1 MRIALIADTHLSP
14 LAPECIAN
22 WHVVRRA
29 VQRLGVDLTLHLGDI
44 TLEGD
49 QRPDELRF
57 AAELVQ
63 QWPHP
68 MLCVPGRHDIG
79 DGLGDGSDEATPAQQ
94 RLQAFGEHF
103 GSDRWALAARH
114 WLLLG
119 VNAQLFGS
127 GGAPEKAQ
135 WQWLD
140 EQARLA
146 PPHAQIAL
154 FLHRPLLP
162 AQPDARDAQSL
173 SAGWQVPAASRAR
186 LLHGPLQA
194 GLRLVVSGHMHRH
207 LDRVI
212 DGVRHLWLPSTAY
225 VLDDAH
231 QTRAG
236 ARLVGLGVLDL
247 SDCEAAFDLWSPQGL
262 RCQGWG
268 DLAVVRQ
275 RMQARARAH
284 FEKYGL
290 EAL

>member
-22 WHVVRRA
+22 WHAVRRA
-29 VQRLGVDLTLHLGDI
+29 VRRLDVDLTLHLGDI
-44 TLEGD
+44 TLDGD

-68 MLCVPGRHDIG
+68 MLCVPGNHDIG
-79 DGLGDGSDEATPAQQ
+79 DGSGEVPLAQE
-94 RLQAFGEHF
+94 RLQAYAEHF
-103 GSDRWALAARH
+103 GTDRWALATRH

-119 VNAQLFGS
+119 VNAQLLGS
-127 GGAPEKAQ
+127 GGAAEQEQ
-135 WQWLD
+135 WLWLD

-146 PPHAQIAL
+146 PAQAQIAL
-154 FLHRPLLP
+154 FLHRPLLAAP
-162 AQPDARDAQSL
+162 VDAFDLQDGS
-173 SAGWQVPAASRAR
+173 GWQVPVASRER

-194 GLRLVVSGHMHRH
+194 GLRLVVCGHMHRH
-207 LDRVI
+207 LDRLI

-225 VLDDAH
+225 VLDDEH
-231 QTRAG
+231 QTREG
-236 ARLVGLGVLDL
+236 ARLVGLGLLDL

-262 RCQGWG
+262 RCQGWA